1 MAEKG
6 IPNIIMSRE
15 NHVIKLRPALIPS
28 VNVALLNYE
37 SHGGH
42 LTRPQKVPFG
52 QDPLANNPALQQRRE
67 HLLLSKFPL
76 DTVFHTCVNKNP
88 NVITRCILYFIHLTY
103 SLAR

>member
-15 NHVIKLRPALIPS
+15 NHVIKLRLALIPS

-37 SHGGH
+37 SHDGH

-52 QDPLANNPALQQRRE
+52 QDP
-67 HLLLSKFPL
+67 FG
-76 DTVFHTCVNKNP
+76 
-88 NVITRCILYFIHLTY
+88 
-103 SLAR
+103 